1 MATMNNVNLHA
12 KRVACK
18 QQAVDK
24 VTLGCARHSAMA
36 PTAGSGCAFG
46 KQGGRARDGRGD
58 AGCVTRGQIAI
69 HAGCF
74 TRGSG
79 MKHVRQAAGLGCRT
93 GGTTVTTKFADV
105 CCLNCPAML
114 VGVGNLRGRDSGCG
128 QWHAKLRRMI
138 YSDGLHRQQYQQ
150 RGQQK
155 SGEFYTHQLIVQAA

>member
-138 YSDGLHRQQYQQ
+138 YGDGLHRQQYQQ